1 MAKLNKEQWD
11 ELLAKV
17 KNGDQSVA
25 ELAKVYGISPTS
37 IYKKIERATD
47 TDGSL
52 LEMNRLRREVKEL
65 RQVIGYVT
73 HELNKE
79 KKLL

>member
-1 MAKLNKEQWD
+1 MAKLNKEQWN

-17 KNGDQSVA
+17 KEGEQSIA
-25 ELAKVYGISPTS
+25 ELAKTYGISSNS
-37 IYKKIERATD
+37 IYKRIERSSD

-52 LEMNRLRREVKEL
+52 LEINRLKREVKEL

>member
-1 MAKLNKEQWD
+1 MAKLNKEQWN

-37 IYKKIERATD
+37 IYKKIESVNPPKFKT
-47 TDGSL
+47 TLSPL
-52 LEMNRLRREVKEL
+52 F
-65 RQVIGYVT
+65 
-73 HELNKE
+73 
-79 KKLL
+79 